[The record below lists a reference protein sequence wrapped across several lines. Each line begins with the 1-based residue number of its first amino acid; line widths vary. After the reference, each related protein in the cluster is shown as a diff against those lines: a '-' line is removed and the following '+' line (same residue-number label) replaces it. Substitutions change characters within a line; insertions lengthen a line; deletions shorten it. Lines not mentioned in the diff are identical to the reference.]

1 LTVPRNLQ
9 INQKVVFVDVESG
22 EKRYAKIPAT
32 VKYLEDKVKID
43 WAATNLVAHNAY
55 RFDW

>member
-1 LTVPRNLQ
+1 MTVPRSLQ

-32 VKYLEDKVKID
+32 VKHLEYEVKID
-43 WAATNLVAHNAY
+43 WEATKLIARDAY
-55 RFDW
+55 RFD

>member
-1 LTVPRNLQ
+1 MTVPRSLQ

-32 VKYLEDKVKID
+32 VKYLEYEVKID
-43 WAATNLVAHNAY
+43 WEATKLIARDAY
-55 RFDW
+55 RFD